1 MKDHRSMNERVLQ
14 ELAAEPIAIGRYVL
28 HRQIA
33 RGGMAT
39 IHIARLMGDEGFN
52 RIVAAKRLNPE
63 FTEDAEFVAMFLDE
77 ARVASKVQH
86 RNVVP
91 VLDVVAAG
99 EEVILV
105 QEYVHGV
112 PLQWLCRALR
122 ERRFQ
127 LPLNIA
133 VSIGCQVLSGLHAT
147 HETADELG
155 TPLHIV
161 HRDVSPQNVMLAVD
175 GTARLLDFGV
185 AKAAMAAHVT
195 REGTYKGK
203 LAYSAPE
210 QLRGTATRQSDIYS
224 LSVLLWELLVGQ
236 RMHGAARSGA
246 ELITAVLQGAL
257 PSILDALD
265 AGRAWVAMPEAERK
279 SLELLDPI
287 VRKGLAVD
295 TSERWSTAAEME
307 EALSAAVTPAPT
319 ALVAAWL
326 KRVGKSFLEERQ
338 RVIAAEEVSWRS
350 VPAAHPA
357 RSSGPP
363 PHDSFVNLR
372 AFGRGPTSLPSD
384 LIISDVEARDE
395 GREHDAASAYPFG
408 RLLAPACVLLAALAL
423 GLAII
428 MAWRRAGPEAARV
441 APPPHTRAQAVTT
454 AAAAAPLP
462 VALER
467 APEPAAAPAAAE
479 ALPAAPQPEPQI
491 AVEQSQQLAEQPRPK
506 PAQRRLRPVEPRREP
521 EPEPIAKPAP
531 AAAPAKAASDC
542 AIPYYFEGS
551 KKLFKAACL

>member
-1 MKDHRSMNERVLQ
+1 MNEHLLQ
-14 ELAAEPIAIGRYVL
+14 ELEAEPLAIGRYVL

-91 VLDVVAAG
+91 VLDVVTAG

-122 ERRFQ
+122 EQRFQ
-127 LPLNIA
+127 LPVNIA

-147 HETADELG
+147 HETTDELG

-210 QLRGTATRQSDIYS
+210 QLRGTATHQSDIYS

-265 AGRAWVAMPEAERK
+265 AGRTWVAIPEAERK
-279 SLELLDPI
+279 SLKLLDPI
-287 VRKGLAVD
+287 IRKGLAVD
-295 TSERWSTAAEME
+295 TCERWSSAAEME

-319 ALVAAWL
+319 VLVAAWL
-326 KRVGKSFLEERQ
+326 KRVGRSFLEERQ

-350 VPAAHPA
+350 VAAARPA

-372 AFGRGPTSLPSD
+372 AFGGGPKSLPSD
-384 LIISDVEARDE
+384 LIVSDVEARD
-395 GREHDAASAYPFG
+395 GAGEHDAEIAYPFG

-423 GLAII
+423 GLAI
-428 MAWRRAGPEAARV
+428 MVWRYAAPEVAPQVAAAPRARAPAVTPAAAV
-441 APPPHTRAQAVTT
+441 APPP
-454 AAAAAPLP
+454 
-462 VALER
+462 VALNR
-467 APEPAAAPAAAE
+467 APEPAPLPAAAQ
-479 ALPAAPQPEPQI
+479 APLPAAEPEPQLAI
-491 AVEQSQQLAEQPRPK
+491 EQNPRLAEQPRPK
-506 PAQRRLRPVEPRREP
+506 PLPRRTRPLEVRREP
-521 EPEPIAKPAP
+521 EPEPAGKPAPP

-542 AIPYYFEGS
+542 TTPYYFEGS
-551 KKLFKAACL
+551 KKLFKPACL

>member
-1 MKDHRSMNERVLQ
+1 MNERLLQ
-14 ELAAEPIAIGRYVL
+14 ELEAEPIAIGRYVL

-63 FTEDAEFVAMFLDE
+63 FTEDTDFVAMFLDE

-91 VLDVVAAG
+91 VLDVVTAG
-99 EEVILV
+99 EEVILI

-127 LPLNIA
+127 LPVSIA

-147 HETADELG
+147 HETTDELG

-210 QLRGTATRQSDIYS
+210 QLRGTATRQSDVYS

-246 ELITAVLQGAL
+246 ELITTVLQGAL
-257 PSILDALD
+257 PSIREALD
-265 AGRAWVAMPEAERK
+265 AGRAWEGIPEAERK
-279 SLELLDPI
+279 RLELLDPI

-295 TSERWSTAAEME
+295 TCERWSSAAEMD

-350 VPAAHPA
+350 VAAARPA

-372 AFGRGPTSLPSD
+372 AFGLGPTSLPSD
-384 LIISDVEARDE
+384 LIVSDVEARD
-395 GREHDAASAYPFG
+395 RASEHDAESAHPFG
-408 RLLAPACVLLAALAL
+408 RLLAPACVLFAAVALA
-423 GLAII
+423 LAII

-441 APPPHTRAQAVTT
+441 TPPPHTRAQSAAP
-454 AAAAAPLP
+454 AAAAAPAPAALER
-462 VALER
+462 ALER
-467 APEPAAAPAAAE
+467 APEPAAPPAVAE
-479 ALPAAPQPEPQI
+479 ALPLAAQPEPQI
-491 AVEQSQQLAEQPRPK
+491 AVEQSQQLAERRPK
-506 PAQRRLRPVEPRREP
+506 PALRRARPVEVRREP
-521 EPEPIAKPAP
+521 EPEPAAKPAPP

-542 AIPYYFEGS
+542 AIPNYFEGS

>member
-1 MKDHRSMNERVLQ
+1 MNERMLQ
-14 ELAAEPIAIGRYVL
+14 ELEAEPIAIGRYVL

-122 ERRFQ
+122 EQRFQ

-147 HETADELG
+147 HETTDELG

-210 QLRGTATRQSDIYS
+210 QLRGTATHQSDIYS
-224 LSVLLWELLVGQ
+224 LSVLLWELLAGQ

-246 ELITAVLQGAL
+246 ELITTVLQGAL
-257 PSILDALD
+257 PSIRDALD
-265 AGRAWVAMPEAERK
+265 AGRAWHAIPAAERK

-287 VRKGLAVD
+287 IRKGLAVD
-295 TSERWSTAAEME
+295 TQERWSSAAEME

-319 ALVAAWL
+319 GVVAAWL
-326 KRVGKSFLEERQ
+326 KRVGRSFIEELQ

-350 VPAAHPA
+350 VGVPRPA

-372 AFGRGPTSLPSD
+372 AFGGGPKSLPSD
-384 LIISDVEARDE
+384 LIVSDIEARGE
-395 GREHDAASAYPFG
+395 ASEHGAESAYPFG
-408 RLLAPACVLLAALAL
+408 RLLAPACVLLSALAL
-423 GLAII
+423 GLAI
-428 MAWRRAGPEAARV
+428 MVWRHAAPEAAQV
-441 APPPHTRAQAVTT
+441 APPPRARARAVMP
-454 AAAAAPLP
+454 AAAAAPPP
-462 VALER
+462 VALDR
-467 APEPAAAPAAAE
+467 APEPAAPPAAAE
-479 ALPAAPQPEPQI
+479 APPAAAQSEPQL
-491 AVEQSQQLAEQPRPK
+491 AVEQNLRLAEQARPK
-506 PAQRRLRPVEPRREP
+506 PPQRRARLIEVRREP
-521 EPEPIAKPAP
+521 EPEPAAKPAP
-531 AAAPAKAASDC
+531 PAKTASDC
-542 AIPYYFEGS
+542 ATPYYFEGS
-551 KKLFKAACL
+551 KKLFKPACL